1 LETISP
7 ERKKMRIGVIGSGE
21 VGRVLGAGFALMGH
35 EVKLGSRNPAQDKIR
50 AWLDET
56 GASAGTFDEAA
67 SFAEVAVLAT
77 LWEGTENA
85 IRLAGPENLA
95 GKVVIDATNPLDF
108 SEGVPP
114 KLAIGHTDSGGEQV
128 QRWLP
133 RSSVVKAFNTVGNP
147 HMVNPQFP
155 GGPPDMFICGN
166 DEQAKQIVTDLLK
179 ALGWSVI
186 DVGDIEGARYLE
198 PLAMVWVLHL
208 FRTGTPNHAFK
219 LLTK

>member
-1 LETISP
+1 
-7 ERKKMRIGVIGSGE
+7 MRIGVIGSGE

-108 SEGVPP
+108 SERVPP
-114 KLAIGHTDSGGEQV
+114 KLAIGHTDSGGGRCNV
-128 QRWLP
+128 GCRA
-133 RSSVVKAFNTVGNP
+133 RASSRRLTP
-147 HMVNPQFP
+147 W
-155 GGPPDMFICGN
+155 
-166 DEQAKQIVTDLLK
+166 VTHT
-179 ALGWSVI
+179 WS
-186 DVGDIEGARYLE
+186 
-198 PLAMVWVLHL
+198 
-208 FRTGTPNHAFK
+208 TPNSPEDRQTCSSAA
-219 LLTK
+219 TTSRRSRQ